1 MRGRG
6 ARAIARARFELG
18 QNYWRAV
25 DFDEALVVLGSP
37 KDLAPRDRLLFALA
51 LGIPGGPEN
60 AAEMMEKAP
69 IKQLGIGDV
78 AALDALASAGGELA
92 GHAAF
97 DAALIAELA
106 APKGADEA
114 YWRAV
119 AERYRKAAG
128 IIVDLPT
135 KKDAEKRADEADD
148 VAAAI
153 AEAAK

>member
-1 MRGRG
+1 MAAAVAVDRAGVVPEDSGRIHERHPRG
-6 ARAIARARFELG
+6 AQLRGL
-18 QNYWRAV
+18 
-25 DFDEALVVLGSP
+25 
-37 KDLAPRDRLLFALA
+37 PRQRR
-51 LGIPGGPEN
+51 I
-60 AAEMMEKAP
+60 
-69 IKQLGIGDV
+69 